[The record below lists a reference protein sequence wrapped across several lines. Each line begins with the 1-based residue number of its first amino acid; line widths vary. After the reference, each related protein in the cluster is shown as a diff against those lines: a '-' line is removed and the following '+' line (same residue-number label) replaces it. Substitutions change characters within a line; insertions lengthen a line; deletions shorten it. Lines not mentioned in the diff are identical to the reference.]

1 MKILTKSKQKQ
12 LIDKV
17 VTLIEKNERNE
28 PRVSIFSGL
37 LDLSSEIGMDL
48 EDYDRIKQILGGTE
62 WTN

>member
-17 VTLIEKNERNE
+17 VALIEKNEKNE

-37 LDLSSEIGMDL
+37 LDLLSEIGMDL